1 MARRLRTDSGQN
13 ATLLI
18 GDPMKYL
25 SLLLLAV
32 ALAACDLGASSPSA
46 EPLPSIGDAS
56 MAADHSME
64 AGMSMEASAEAS
76 SVTGAA
82 CDDAVT
88 ALDATTLAAMATL
101 DDASDALDGTI
112 AGCESVLAWES
123 ALGTAAPLL
132 DLADADSFLSARCA
146 ANPALAGSPICD
158 EVAM

>member
-13 ATLLI
+13 ATPLI

-32 ALAACDLGASSPSA
+32 ALGACDLGASSPSD
-46 EPLPSIGDAS
+46 EPLPSIGDA
-56 MAADHSME
+56 SME